1 VGILPDFHSREQR
14 FCGHPSFCFQEIRQ
28 KILARQGKC
37 KSGGARPAQ
46 DMLHTAVDGLHSID
60 FSADKT
66 PPFLLT
72 LKLEGVKT
80 TSFFDSF

>member
-1 VGILPDFHSREQR
+1 
-14 FCGHPSFCFQEIRQ
+14 
-28 KILARQGKC
+28 
-37 KSGGARPAQ
+37 
-46 DMLHTAVDGLHSID
+46 MLHPAVDGLHSID

-80 TSFFDSF
+80 NSFFDTF